1 MVKTSEHV
9 LFLESFGRRVSIL
22 YQALGM
28 DAAEGGLPRRMLE
41 MTCALDPTCSRC
53 AVVSQLSSDS
63 KADKISERQGER
75 QSSYGLHVFHWRAG
89 ELPELALARE

>member
-9 LFLESFGRRVSIL
+9 LFLEGFGRRVSVL
-22 YQALGM
+22 YPALGM

-41 MTCALDPTCSRC
+41 MTCALVPSRSRC

-63 KADKISERQGER
+63 KVDKISERQGER
-75 QSSYGLHVFHWRAG
+75 QSNYGLHVFHCSAG
-89 ELPELALARE
+89 ELALARE